1 MQPNTRIAVNTV
13 VIYIRLLITIFV
25 SLFSTRYVLLALGE
39 TNFGIYNLI
48 AGVVALFSFISATMA
63 GTTQR
68 YISYNMGQ
76 GDMQQ
81 VQKVLY
87 NSRII
92 HFIIAI
98 IVAVLIE
105 TAGLYLVNNILTI
118 PIEKLPDARFV
129 LHCVTIGLVFTILTV
144 PYEAVLM
151 AHENILFV
159 SLVTIFNSFVK
170 LGGAIILLYIAINK
184 LRLYAVIMA
193 ILPIICLILQ
203 YIYCKKNYNETRP
216 SSPKHL
222 SVMDFSLIKEMSGYA
237 GWVMIGVT
245 CGTVR
250 TQGTAMLLNL
260 FFGVIA
266 NAANGI
272 AAQVNGLMQ
281 QFSTSITTSI
291 RPQLVKSAGEGN
303 QLRMIILT
311 FAACKYPSLLLGL
324 FAIPLVVAMQYVLE
338 IWLKEVPDNT
348 VVFCR
353 LMILSTI
360 FNQLTMG
367 LTTAIEATGKV
378 KLLHMIIGSM
388 HIISIPVAYVLF
400 KIGYPPQTI
409 FWCIVVEEFIA
420 AIFRL
425 VLAKKMINIGIRRY
439 IKDVLIRVLFVM
451 VLTGVAC
458 FTIWNKLNI
467 NIYNLILMCI
477 ISVIIYALL
486 VFIYGFNV
494 QERNTL
500 LNTIQIGIKKI
511 KLL

>member
-1 MQPNTRIAVNTV
+1 MQSNTRIAVNTV

-76 GDMQQ
+76 GDMQH
-81 VQKVLY
+81 VRKVFY

-92 HFIIAI
+92 HLIIAI

-129 LHCVTIGLVFTILTV
+129 LHCVTLGLVFTILTV

-222 SVMDFSLIKEMSGYA
+222 SVMDFSLIKEMTS
-237 GWVMIGVT
+237 VT
-245 CGTVR
+245 
-250 TQGTAMLLNL
+250 LL
-260 FFGVIA
+260 
-266 NAANGI
+266 
-272 AAQVNGLMQ
+272 
-281 QFSTSITTSI
+281 T
-291 RPQLVKSAGEGN
+291 
-303 QLRMIILT
+303 
-311 FAACKYPSLLLGL
+311 
-324 FAIPLVVAMQYVLE
+324 
-338 IWLKEVPDNT
+338 
-348 VVFCR
+348 
-353 LMILSTI
+353 
-360 FNQLTMG
+360 
-367 LTTAIEATGKV
+367 
-378 KLLHMIIGSM
+378 
-388 HIISIPVAYVLF
+388 
-400 KIGYPPQTI
+400 
-409 FWCIVVEEFIA
+409 
-420 AIFRL
+420 
-425 VLAKKMINIGIRRY
+425 
-439 IKDVLIRVLFVM
+439 LFV
-451 VLTGVAC
+451 
-458 FTIWNKLNI
+458 FTSK
-467 NIYNLILMCI
+467 
-477 ISVIIYALL
+477 
-486 VFIYGFNV
+486 
-494 QERNTL
+494 
-500 LNTIQIGIKKI
+500 GIMQP
-511 KLL
+511 L